1 MMHLKTARYASFLML
16 ERCLPE
22 RTQLFGVQ
30 HGLCEVCIGRLRCR
44 DRSLLDLQI
53 VCSMQMSTI
62 WWSLMKTFLC
72 DLNKMFINM
81 QVWKNIRMLII
92 KMHETSQVIDLQGKK
107 GCGCLVN
114 AMLSIDTKSPNHQKL
129 KERKR
134 LKGLRCDKGN
144 SICKIRSFEPVEGVC
159 K

>member
-1 MMHLKTARYASFLML
+1 
-16 ERCLPE
+16 
-22 RTQLFGVQ
+22 
-30 HGLCEVCIGRLRCR
+30 
-44 DRSLLDLQI
+44 
-53 VCSMQMSTI
+53 
-62 WWSLMKTFLC
+62 MKTFLC

-81 QVWKNIRMLII
+81 QVWKNIRMLILQ
-92 KMHETSQVIDLQGKK
+92 MHETSQVINLQEGKK

-114 AMLSIDTKSPNHQKL
+114 AMSSIDTKSPNHQKL